1 MKFSFVLVLS
11 LLLYSCESSTDADI
25 DKKLAGK
32 LSAELVTNPASLE
45 KQNSKSSNEI
55 GHLSFKDTVHEFGRI
70 HEGEVIEYEFSF
82 TNSGKKNVLITKAEA
97 SCGCTIPTYPK
108 EPIAPNESGMIKVE
122 FNSSGKFGHNEKTID
137 ITTNASPSVYVLK
150 IIADIEKNN

>member
-1 MKFSFVLVLS
+1 MKFLFVLVLS
-11 LLLYSCESSTDADI
+11 LILYSCQSSTDTDI
-25 DKKLAGK
+25 EKKLAGK
-32 LSAELVTNPASLE
+32 LSADLVTNPTSLE
-45 KQNSKSSNEI
+45 KQKSNSSLEI
-55 GHLSFKDTVHEFGRI
+55 GHLSFRDTVHEFGRI

-82 TNSGKKNVLITKAEA
+82 TNTGKKHVLITKAEA

-108 EPIAPNESGMIKVE
+108 EPIAPNESSIIKVQ

-150 IIADIEKNN
+150 IIADIEKK